1 MNYKGKHIAKKTST
15 HGLAVKRRKRGRG
28 GGKRLSR
35 EEQRRRDF
43 QRRIGGGLLLC
54 TVLVACVPVGLQLAK
69 PAQEAP
75 SASMSV
81 VSESAQGTIAS
92 GMETSSPPV
101 LVAEEVATPI
111 TPTLVRELCWS
122 GTLLTPQML
131 PEELQQT
138 ATSLC
143 SATVDGYVLSDVI
156 AQIVTNEIGGLTEE
170 DAWTTVE
177 LERAAVVWTIVN
189 RCLSSGEL
197 DASALFGAATAENQ
211 FAWFGEISEIFPGCR
226 EISVDVL
233 CRVVLLEHLV
243 ASGYDSQAA
252 AEMVGKLHDCR
263 WFGGDGEHNYF
274 RETYEITGNRWRP
287 TAEDD
292 PYIN

>member
-1 MNYKGKHIAKKTST
+1 MNYKGKHIAKKS
-15 HGLAVKRRKRGRG
+15 AKPFNNVKRRKRGRG
-28 GGKRLSR
+28 GGKHLSR

-54 TVLVACVPVGLQLAK
+54 AVLAACVPVGLQLAK
-69 PAQEAP
+69 PEQEPISAP
-75 SASMSV
+75 MSV
-81 VSESAQGTIAS
+81 VSESSQGPIAS
-92 GMETSSPPV
+92 AQEPSPSPV
-101 LVAEEVATPI
+101 LAVEEPAAPI

-122 GTLLTPQML
+122 GALLTPQML
-131 PEELQQT
+131 PEDLQQT
-138 ATSLC
+138 AASLC

-189 RCLSSGEL
+189 RCL
-197 DASALFGAATAENQ
+197 ASDEVSAEVLFGAATAENQ
-211 FAWFGEISEIFPGCR
+211 FAWFGEIGEIFPGCS

-243 ASGYDSQAA
+243 SSGHDSQAA
-252 AEMVGKLHDCR
+252 AE
-263 WFGGDGEHNYF
+263 W
-274 RETYEITGNRWRP
+274 
-287 TAEDD
+287 
-292 PYIN
+292 

>member
-1 MNYKGKHIAKKTST
+1 MNYKGKHIAKKANVSKAT
-15 HGLAVKRRKRGRG
+15 VKRRKRGRG

-54 TVLVACVPVGLQLAK
+54 AVLAACVPVGLQLAK
-69 PAQEAP
+69 PEQEPISAP
-75 SASMSV
+75 MSV
-81 VSESAQGTIAS
+81 VSESSQGPIAS
-92 GMETSSPPV
+92 GQEADLASV
-101 LVAEEVATPI
+101 LVVEEPATPI

-122 GTLLTPQML
+122 GELLTPQML
-131 PEELQQT
+131 PEDLQQT
-138 ATSLC
+138 AISLC

-156 AQIVTNEIGGLTEE
+156 AQIVTNEIGGLTAE

-177 LERAAVVWTIVN
+177 LERAAVVWTVVN
-189 RCLSSGEL
+189 RCDLAAGTSAE
-197 DASALFGAATAENQ
+197 ALFGVATAENQ
-211 FAWFGEISEIFPGCR
+211 FAWFGEIGEIFPGCS
-226 EISVDVL
+226 EIAVDVL

-243 ASGYDSQAA
+243 SSGHDSQAA

-292 PYIN
+292 PYTS

>member
-1 MNYKGKHIAKKTST
+1 MNYKGKHIAKKAAKPLNS
-15 HGLAVKRRKRGRG
+15 VKRKKRGRG

-54 TVLVACVPVGLQLAK
+54 AVLAACVPVGLQLAK
-69 PAQEAP
+69 PEQKPIFAP
-75 SASMSV
+75 MSV
-81 VSESAQGTIAS
+81 VSENAQGPMTSGQETDLAS
-92 GMETSSPPV
+92 V
-101 LVAEEVATPI
+101 FVVEEPAAPI

-122 GTLLTPQML
+122 GELLTPQML
-131 PEELQQT
+131 PEDLQTT

-156 AQIVTNEIGGLTEE
+156 AQIVTNEIGGLTKTT
-170 DAWTTVE
+170 AWTTVE

-189 RCLSSGEL
+189 RCDLAAG
-197 DASALFGAATAENQ
+197 ASAEALFGAATAENQ
-211 FAWFGEISEIFPGCR
+211 FAWFGEIGEIFPGCS
-226 EISVDVL
+226 EIAVDVL
-233 CRVVLLEHLV
+233 CRVVLLEELV
-243 ASGYDSQAA
+243 SSGHDSQAA

-292 PYIN
+292 PYIR

>member
-1 MNYKGKHIAKKTST
+1 MNYKGKHIAKKANTKSS
-15 HGLAVKRRKRGRG
+15 LVRRRKRGRG

-54 TVLVACVPVGLQLAK
+54 AALATCVPVGLQLAK
-69 PAQEAP
+69 PEQEPISAP
-75 SASMSV
+75 ISV
-81 VSESAQGTIAS
+81 VSESSQGPIAS
-92 GMETSSPPV
+92 GQEPSPIEIV
-101 LVAEEVATPI
+101 VVEESATPI

-122 GTLLTPQML
+122 GELLTPQML
-131 PEELQQT
+131 PEDLQQT

-143 SATVDGYVLSDVI
+143 LATVDGYVLSDVI
-156 AQIVTNEIGGLTEE
+156 AQIVTNEIGGLTKTT
-170 DAWTTVE
+170 AWTTVE

-189 RCLSSGEL
+189 RCLASGEVS
-197 DASALFGAATAENQ
+197 AEALFGAATAENQ
-211 FAWFGEISEIFPGCR
+211 FAWFGEISESFPGCG
-226 EISVDVL
+226 EIAVDVL

-243 ASGYDSQAA
+243 SSGHDSQAA

>member
-1 MNYKGKHIAKKTST
+1 MNYKGKHIAKKANTNNLSRK
-15 HGLAVKRRKRGRG
+15 HRKRGRG
-28 GGKRLSR
+28 GDKRLSR

-43 QRRIGGGLLLC
+43 QRRIGGGLLFC
-54 TVLVACVPVGLQLAK
+54 AVLAACVPVGLQLAK
-69 PAQEAP
+69 PEQEPISAP
-75 SASMSV
+75 MSV
-81 VSESAQGTIAS
+81 VSESAQGPIAS
-92 GMETSSPPV
+92 VQETDLASV
-101 LVAEEVATPI
+101 FVVEEPATPI

-122 GTLLTPQML
+122 GELLTPQML
-131 PEELQQT
+131 PEDLQQT
-138 ATSLC
+138 AASLC
-143 SATVDGYVLSDVI
+143 SAAVDGYVLSDVI
-156 AQIVTNEIGGLTEE
+156 AQIVANEIGGLTEE

-189 RCLSSGEL
+189 RCDLAAG
-197 DASALFGAATAENQ
+197 ASAEALFGAATAENQ
-211 FAWFGEISEIFPGCR
+211 FAWFGEIGEIFPGCS
-226 EISVDVL
+226 EIAVDVL

-243 ASGYDSQAA
+243 SSGHDSQAA

>member
-1 MNYKGKHIAKKTST
+1 MNYKGKHIAKKAAKPLNS
-15 HGLAVKRRKRGRG
+15 VRRRKRGRG

-54 TVLVACVPVGLQLAK
+54 AVLTACVPVGLQLAK
-69 PAQEAP
+69 PEQELISAP
-75 SASMSV
+75 MSV
-81 VSESAQGTIAS
+81 VSESSQGPIA
-92 GMETSSPPV
+92 GGQEPTYVEIVAVEET
-101 LVAEEVATPI
+101 AAPI
-111 TPTLVRELCWS
+111 TSTLVRELCWS
-122 GTLLTPQML
+122 GELLTPQML
-131 PEELQQT
+131 PEDLQTT

-189 RCLSSGEL
+189 RCDLTAG
-197 DASALFGAATAENQ
+197 ASAEELFGAATAENQ
-211 FAWFGEISEIFPGCR
+211 FAWFGEISEIFPGCS
-226 EISVDVL
+226 EIAVDVL
-233 CRVVLLEHLV
+233 CRVVLLEHMV
-243 ASGYDSQAA
+243 SSGHDSQAA

-292 PYIN
+292 PYIK

>member
-1 MNYKGKHIAKKTST
+1 MNYKGKHIAKKAAKPFNYT
-15 HGLAVKRRKRGRG
+15 KRRKRGRG

-54 TVLVACVPVGLQLAK
+54 AVLAACVPVGLQLTK
-69 PAQEAP
+69 LEQEPISAP
-75 SASMSV
+75 MSV
-81 VSESAQGTIAS
+81 VSESSQGPIAS
-92 GMETSSPPV
+92 GQEPPYDEIV
-101 LVAEEVATPI
+101 VVEEPATPI
-111 TPTLVRELCWS
+111 IPTLVRELCWS
-122 GTLLTPQML
+122 GELLTPQML
-131 PEELQQT
+131 PEDLQQT

-156 AQIVTNEIGGLTEE
+156 AQIVTNEIGGLTKTT
-170 DAWTTVE
+170 AWTTVE

-189 RCLSSGEL
+189 RCDLAAG
-197 DASALFGAATAENQ
+197 ASAEALFEAATAENQ
-211 FAWFGEISEIFPGCR
+211 FAWFGEISEIFPGCS
-226 EISVDVL
+226 EIAVDVL

-243 ASGYDSQAA
+243 SSGHDSQAA

-274 RETYEITGNRWRP
+274 RETYEITGNPWRP

-292 PYIN
+292 PYLN

>member
-1 MNYKGKHIAKKTST
+1 MNYKGKHIAKKAAKP
-15 HGLAVKRRKRGRG
+15 LNNVKRRKRGRG

-54 TVLVACVPVGLQLAK
+54 AVLAACVPVGLQLAK
-69 PAQEAP
+69 PAQETP
-75 SASMSV
+75 SAPMSV
-81 VSESAQGTIAS
+81 VSESSQGTMAD
-92 GMETSSPPV
+92 GTEPSPLPE
-101 LVAEEVATPI
+101 LVVEEVATPI

-131 PEELQQT
+131 PEDLQQD
-138 ATSLC
+138 AVGLC
-143 SATVDGYVLSDVI
+143 EATVDGYVLSDVI
-156 AQIVTNEIGGLTEE
+156 GQIVTNEIGGLTEE
-170 DAWTTVE
+170 VAWTTVE

-189 RCLSSGEL
+189 RCDDGEL
-197 DASALFGAATAENQ
+197 NAEVLFAAATAENQ
-211 FAWFGEISEIFPGCR
+211 FAWFGEVSEVFPGCR
-226 EISVDVL
+226 EVAVDVL

-243 ASGYDSQAA
+243 ALGHDSQAA

-274 RETYEITGNRWRP
+274 RETYEITGVRWRP

-292 PYIN
+292 PYID

>member
-1 MNYKGKHIAKKTST
+1 MNYKGKHIAKKTAKPLNS
-15 HGLAVKRRKRGRG
+15 VRRRKRGRG
-28 GGKRLSR
+28 GGKHLSR

-54 TVLVACVPVGLQLAK
+54 AVLTACVPVGLQSAK
-69 PAQEAP
+69 PEQGP
-75 SASMSV
+75 ISTPMSV
-81 VSESAQGTIAS
+81 VSESAQGPIAS
-92 GMETSSPPV
+92 GQEQIC
-101 LVAEEVATPI
+101 AEVVVVEEPATPI

-122 GTLLTPQML
+122 GELLTPQML
-131 PEELQQT
+131 PEDLQQT
-138 ATSLC
+138 AISLC

-156 AQIVTNEIGGLTEE
+156 AQIVTNEIGDLTAE

-189 RCLSSGEL
+189 RCDLTAG
-197 DASALFGAATAENQ
+197 ASAEALFGAATAENQ
-211 FAWFGEISEIFPGCR
+211 FAWFGEIDEIFPGCS
-226 EISVDVL
+226 EITVDVL

-243 ASGYDSQAA
+243 SSGHDNQAS

>member
-1 MNYKGKHIAKKTST
+1 MNYKGKHIAKK
-15 HGLAVKRRKRGRG
+15 AVKPFNSIKRRKRGRE

-43 QRRIGGGLLLC
+43 QHRIGGGLLLC
-54 TVLVACVPVGLQLAK
+54 AALAACVPVGLQLAK
-69 PAQEAP
+69 PEQKPISAP
-75 SASMSV
+75 MPV
-81 VSESAQGTIAS
+81 VSKSAQGPIAS
-92 GMETSSPPV
+92 DQETDLASVFVVKEP
-101 LVAEEVATPI
+101 ATPI

-122 GTLLTPQML
+122 GELLTPQML
-131 PEELQQT
+131 PEDLQQT
-138 ATSLC
+138 AVSLC

-177 LERAAVVWTIVN
+177 LERAAVIWTIVN
-189 RCLSSGEL
+189 RCDLAVG
-197 DASALFGAATAENQ
+197 ASAEALFGAATAENQ
-211 FAWFGEISEIFPGCR
+211 FAWFGEIGEIFPGCS
-226 EISVDVL
+226 EITVDVL

-243 ASGYDSQAA
+243 SSGHDSQAA

-274 RETYEITGNRWRP
+274 RETYEIAGNRWRP

>member
-1 MNYKGKHIAKKTST
+1 MNYKGKHIAKKAAKPLN
-15 HGLAVKRRKRGRG
+15 GVRRRKRGRG

-54 TVLVACVPVGLQLAK
+54 TVLAACVPVGLQLTK
-69 PAQEAP
+69 PEQETISAP
-75 SASMSV
+75 MSV
-81 VSESAQGTIAS
+81 VSESAQGPIAS
-92 GMETSSPPV
+92 GQETDLASV
-101 LVAEEVATPI
+101 FVVEESATPI

-122 GTLLTPQML
+122 GELLTPQML
-131 PEELQQT
+131 PEDLQQT

-156 AQIVTNEIGGLTEE
+156 AQIVTNEIGGLTKTT
-170 DAWTTVE
+170 AWTTVE

-189 RCLSSGEL
+189 RCLAGGEVS
-197 DASALFGAATAENQ
+197 AEALFGAATAENQ
-211 FAWFGEISEIFPGCR
+211 FAWFGEIGEIFPGCS
-226 EISVDVL
+226 EIAVDVL

-243 ASGYDSQAA
+243 SSGHDGQAA

-292 PYIN
+292 PYIK

>member
-1 MNYKGKHIAKKTST
+1 MNYKGKHIAKKTAKPLNT
-15 HGLAVKRRKRGRG
+15 VKRRKRGRG

-54 TVLVACVPVGLQLAK
+54 AVLATCVPVGLQLAK
-69 PAQEAP
+69 PEQEAP
-75 SASMSV
+75 SAPMSV
-81 VSESAQGTIAS
+81 VSESSQGTTAS
-92 GMETSSPPV
+92 DTELSPPPM
-101 LVAEEVATPI
+101 LVVEETATPI

-131 PEELQQT
+131 PEELQQN

-143 SATVDGYVLSDVI
+143 EATVDGYVLSDVI
-156 AQIVTNEIGGLTEE
+156 GQIVTNEIGGLTEE
-170 DAWTTVE
+170 GAWTTVE

-189 RCLSSGEL
+189 RCDDDKLGASEL
-197 DASALFGAATAENQ
+197 FATATAENQ
-211 FAWFGEISEIFPGCR
+211 FAWFGEVSDVFPGCR
-226 EISVDVL
+226 EVAVDVL
-233 CRVVLLEHLV
+233 CRVVLLEHMV
-243 ASGYDSQAA
+243 ASGHDSQAA

-274 RETYEITGNRWRP
+274 RETYEITGVRWRP

-292 PYIN
+292 PYID

>member
-1 MNYKGKHIAKKTST
+1 MNYKGKHIAKKANISKAT
-15 HGLAVKRRKRGRG
+15 VKRRKRGRG

-54 TVLVACVPVGLQLAK
+54 AVLAACVPVGLQLAK
-69 PAQEAP
+69 PEQGPISAP
-75 SASMSV
+75 MSV
-81 VSESAQGTIAS
+81 VSESAQGPIAS
-92 GMETSSPPV
+92 GQETPY
-101 LVAEEVATPI
+101 AEIVVVEESAAPI

-122 GTLLTPQML
+122 GELLTPQML
-131 PEELQQT
+131 PEDLQQM
-138 ATSLC
+138 AASLC

-156 AQIVTNEIGGLTEE
+156 AQIVTNEIGGLTKTT
-170 DAWTTVE
+170 AWTTVE

-189 RCLSSGEL
+189 RC
-197 DASALFGAATAENQ
+197 DPAAWASAEALFGVATDENQ
-211 FAWFGEISEIFPGCR
+211 FAWFGEISEIFPGCS
-226 EISVDVL
+226 EIAVDVL

-243 ASGYDSQAA
+243 ASGHDNQAA
-252 AEMVGKLHDCR
+252 AKMVGKLHDCR

-292 PYIN
+292 PYMK

>member
-1 MNYKGKHIAKKTST
+1 MNYKGKHIAKKVNTNNSNC
-15 HGLAVKRRKRGRG
+15 KRRKRGR

-43 QRRIGGGLLLC
+43 QRRIGGGGLLLC
-54 TVLVACVPVGLQLAK
+54 TVLAACVPVGLQLAK
-69 PAQEAP
+69 PEQGSISAP
-75 SASMSV
+75 MSV
-81 VSESAQGTIAS
+81 VSESSQGPIAS
-92 GMETSSPPV
+92 GQEPLPTHV
-101 LVAEEVATPI
+101 IVAEEPATPI

-122 GTLLTPQML
+122 GELLTPQML
-131 PEELQQT
+131 PEDLQQP
-138 ATSLC
+138 AASLC

-156 AQIVTNEIGGLTEE
+156 AQIVTNEIGGLTTE

-189 RCLSSGEL
+189 RCATGGEVG
-197 DASALFGAATAENQ
+197 AEELFGVATAENQ
-211 FAWFGEISEIFPGCR
+211 FAWFGEIGEIFPGCS
-226 EISVDVL
+226 EIAVDVL
-233 CRVVLLEHLV
+233 CRVVLLEHMV
-243 ASGYDSQAA
+243 SSGHDSQAA

>member
-1 MNYKGKHIAKKTST
+1 MNYKGKHIAKKANTNNLT
-15 HGLAVKRRKRGRG
+15 CKRRKRGRG

-54 TVLVACVPVGLQLAK
+54 AVLAASVPVGLQLAK
-69 PAQEAP
+69 PEQEPISAP
-75 SASMSV
+75 MSV
-81 VSESAQGTIAS
+81 VSESAQGPIAS
-92 GMETSSPPV
+92 GQEPSPILVPV
-101 LVAEEVATPI
+101 VEEPAAPI

-122 GTLLTPQML
+122 GELLTPQML
-131 PEELQQT
+131 PEDLQQT
-138 ATSLC
+138 AVSLC
-143 SATVDGYVLSDVI
+143 SATMDGYVLSDVI
-156 AQIVTNEIGGLTEE
+156 AQIITNEIGGLTEE

-189 RCLSSGEL
+189 RCDLAAG
-197 DASALFGAATAENQ
+197 ASAEELFGVATAENQ
-211 FAWFGEISEIFPGCR
+211 FAWFGEISEIFPGCS
-226 EISVDVL
+226 EIAVDVL
-233 CRVVLLEHLV
+233 CRVVLLEHMV
-243 ASGYDSQAA
+243 SSGHDSQAA

-292 PYIN
+292 PYLN

>member
-1 MNYKGKHIAKKTST
+1 MNYKGKHIAKKVNASR
-15 HGLAVKRRKRGRG
+15 AIVKRRKRGRG

-54 TVLVACVPVGLQLAK
+54 AALAACVPVGLQLAK
-69 PAQEAP
+69 PEQESISAP
-75 SASMSV
+75 MSV
-81 VSESAQGTIAS
+81 VSESAQGPIAS
-92 GMETSSPPV
+92 GQEPSPLPV
-101 LVAEEVATPI
+101 VIVKEPATPI

-122 GTLLTPQML
+122 GELLTPQML
-131 PEELQQT
+131 PEDLQQT
-138 ATSLC
+138 AVSLC

-156 AQIVTNEIGGLTEE
+156 AQIVTNEIGGLTKTA
-170 DAWTTVE
+170 AWTTVE

-189 RCLSSGEL
+189 RCSTDGEVG
-197 DASALFGAATAENQ
+197 AEALFEVATAENQ
-211 FAWFGEISEIFPGCR
+211 FAWFGEIGEIFPGCS
-226 EISVDVL
+226 EITVDVL
-233 CRVVLLEHLV
+233 CRVVLLEHMV
-243 ASGYDSQAA
+243 SSGHDSQAA

-274 RETYEITGNRWRP
+274 RETYEIAGDRWRP

-292 PYIN
+292 PYIK

>member
-1 MNYKGKHIAKKTST
+1 MNYKGKHIAKKAAKPFNSNR
-15 HGLAVKRRKRGRG
+15 RRKRGRG

-54 TVLVACVPVGLQLAK
+54 AVLTASVPVDLQLAK
-69 PAQEAP
+69 PEQELISAP
-75 SASMSV
+75 MSV
-81 VSESAQGTIAS
+81 VSESFQGPIAS
-92 GMETSSPPV
+92 GQEPLCAEVVEVEEPATS
-101 LVAEEVATPI
+101 I

-122 GTLLTPQML
+122 GELLTPQML
-131 PEELQQT
+131 PEDLKQT
-138 ATSLC
+138 AVSLC

-156 AQIVTNEIGGLTEE
+156 AQIITNEIGGLTETT
-170 DAWTTVE
+170 AWTTVE

-189 RCLSSGEL
+189 RCSTEGKIGAEEL
-197 DASALFGAATAENQ
+197 FEAATAENQ
-211 FAWFGEISEIFPGCR
+211 FAWFGEIGEIFPGCS
-226 EISVDVL
+226 EIAVDVL

-243 ASGYDSQAA
+243 SSGHDSQAA

-292 PYIN
+292 PYIK

>member
-1 MNYKGKHIAKKTST
+1 MNYKGKHIAKKAST

-54 TVLVACVPVGLQLAK
+54 AVLAACVPVGLQLAK
-69 PAQEAP
+69 PEQETP
-75 SASMSV
+75 SAPMSV
-81 VSESAQGTIAS
+81 VSESSQGPIAS
-92 GMETSSPPV
+92 GAELSPSPV
-101 LVAEEVATPI
+101 LVVEEVATPI

-122 GTLLTPQML
+122 GSLLTPQML
-131 PEELQQT
+131 PEDLQST
-138 ATSLC
+138 AASLC
-143 SATVDGYVLSDVI
+143 EATVDGYVLSDVI
-156 AQIVTNEIGGLTEE
+156 GQIVTNEIGGLTEE
-170 DAWTTVE
+170 GAWTTVE

-189 RCLSSGEL
+189 RCDNSAGVSAE
-197 DASALFGAATAENQ
+197 ALFAAATAENQ
-211 FAWFGEISEIFPGCR
+211 FAWFGEVSEVFPGCR
-226 EISVDVL
+226 EVAVDVL
-233 CRVVLLEHLV
+233 CRVVLLEHMV
-243 ASGYDSQAA
+243 ASGHDSQAA

-274 RETYEITGNRWRP
+274 RETYEITGVRWRP

-292 PYIN
+292 PYIS

>member
-1 MNYKGKHIAKKTST
+1 MNYKGKHIAKKTDNHRAT
-15 HGLAVKRRKRGRG
+15 AKHRKRGR

-54 TVLVACVPVGLQLAK
+54 AVLAACVPVGLQLAK
-69 PAQEAP
+69 PEQGSVSAP
-75 SASMSV
+75 MSV
-81 VSESAQGTIAS
+81 VSESSQGPIAS
-92 GMETSSPPV
+92 GQELPCAEVIVVEET
-101 LVAEEVATPI
+101 ATPI

-122 GTLLTPQML
+122 GELLTPQML
-131 PEELQQT
+131 PEDLQQT

-177 LERAAVVWTIVN
+177 LERAAVAWTIVN
-189 RCLSSGEL
+189 RCLVGGEVG
-197 DASALFGAATAENQ
+197 AEELFGAATAENQ
-211 FAWFGEISEIFPGCR
+211 FAWFGEISEIFPGCS
-226 EISVDVL
+226 EIAVDVL
-233 CRVVLLEHLV
+233 CRVVLLKELV
-243 ASGYDSQAA
+243 SSGHDSQAA

-287 TAEDD
+287 TAADD
-292 PYIN
+292 PYLN

>member
-1 MNYKGKHIAKKTST
+1 MNYKGKHIAKKAAKPFN
-15 HGLAVKRRKRGRG
+15 GVKRRKWGRG
-28 GGKRLSR
+28 GGKHLSR
-35 EEQRRRDF
+35 EEQHRRDF

-54 TVLVACVPVGLQLAK
+54 AVLAACVPVGLQLAK
-69 PAQEAP
+69 PEQEAI
-75 SASMSV
+75 SAPMSV
-81 VSESAQGTIAS
+81 VSESSQGPIAS
-92 GMETSSPPV
+92 GQEPSPTPV
-101 LVAEEVATPI
+101 IVVEEPAAPI

-122 GTLLTPQML
+122 GGLLTPQML

-138 ATSLC
+138 AASLC
-143 SATVDGYVLSDVI
+143 SAEVDGYVLSDVI
-156 AQIVTNEIGGLTEE
+156 AQIVTNEIGGLIEE
-170 DAWTTVE
+170 DARTTVE

-189 RCLSSGEL
+189 RCLVSGEVG
-197 DASALFGAATAENQ
+197 AEALFGAATAENQ
-211 FAWFGEISEIFPGCR
+211 FAWFGEISEIFPGCS
-226 EISVDVL
+226 EIAVDVL

-243 ASGYDSQAA
+243 SSGHDGQAA

-292 PYIN
+292 PYIR

>member
-1 MNYKGKHIAKKTST
+1 MNYKGKHIAKKADNNNNLSRK
-15 HGLAVKRRKRGRG
+15 HRKRGR

-54 TVLVACVPVGLQLAK
+54 AVLAACVPVGLQLAK
-69 PAQEAP
+69 PEQEHISAP
-75 SASMSV
+75 MSV
-81 VSESAQGTIAS
+81 VSESAQGLKPS
-92 GMETSSPPV
+92 GQEPLPTPV
-101 LVAEEVATPI
+101 IVVEESAAPI

-122 GTLLTPQML
+122 GELLTPQML
-131 PEELQQT
+131 PEDLQQT

-189 RCLSSGEL
+189 RCDLAAG
-197 DASALFGAATAENQ
+197 ASAEVLFGAATAENQ
-211 FAWFGEISEIFPGCR
+211 FAWFGEISEIFPGCS
-226 EISVDVL
+226 EIAVDVL
-233 CRVVLLEHLV
+233 CRAVLLEHMV
-243 ASGYDSQAA
+243 SSGHDSQAS

-292 PYIN
+292 PYIR

>member
-1 MNYKGKHIAKKTST
+1 MNYKGKHIAKKTAKPFN
-15 HGLAVKRRKRGRG
+15 GVRRRKRGRG
-28 GGKRLSR
+28 GGKCLSR

-54 TVLVACVPVGLQLAK
+54 AVLAACVPVGLQLAK
-69 PAQEAP
+69 PEQKSISAP
-75 SASMSV
+75 MSV
-81 VSESAQGTIAS
+81 VSESSQGPIAS
-92 GMETSSPPV
+92 GQEPLPTPV
-101 LVAEEVATPI
+101 IVVEEPAAPI
-111 TPTLVRELCWS
+111 TPTLVRKLCWS
-122 GTLLTPQML
+122 GELLTPQML

-138 ATSLC
+138 AASLC
-143 SATVDGYVLSDVI
+143 SAEVDGYVLSDVI
-156 AQIVTNEIGGLTEE
+156 AQIITNEIGGLIEE

-177 LERAAVVWTIVN
+177 LERAAVAWTVVN
-189 RCLSSGEL
+189 RCDPAAG
-197 DASALFGAATAENQ
+197 ASAEELFEVATAENQ
-211 FAWFGEISEIFPGCR
+211 FAWFGEISEIFPGCS
-226 EISVDVL
+226 EIAVDVL

-243 ASGYDSQAA
+243 SSGHNSQAS